1 MNLYLDIETR
11 QFRKGLTSAA
21 LLPSIM
27 LKRGDVLDV
36 SLQFVSGFSAVTAG
50 SGATGKLAIKRE
62 PADDYFLALAASW
75 TGPGNGQTAYSFSL
89 DLFTDEM
96 EEVFETEPTTVS
108 AVLEIEWVTASE
120 TLSSVSLPVTIENH
134 VIRGSEGTP
143 TPATSPTPVVE
154 VIADVPDAKD
164 DFFMFPG
171 GVAPTTGMYMAS
183 DANYNYTMKGGWT
196 YWRRAAIAMWLMLA
210 AMTLAAGAQYDMPYI
225 QQDGSGDNQE
235 RIVTLT
241 PSTFLSV
248 SANGTLQVQSSVDF
262 KLSLGLAT
270 VATSGNY
277 SDLSGKPSLFSGNF
291 TDIQNTP
298 TTLQGYG
305 ITGGTLTSNQTGGG
319 VINVN
324 AVDAAAAVLYSENG
338 AGVSAFSDTAGAVSG
353 ESTESVGVTGISNNS
368 TGVSGFSWN
377 GEGLK
382 AETSTATQIATFF
395 KSGAEKASINSNGTL
410 TLNSNTLTL
419 SGNATLS
426 GNNTGDQTII
436 SFTTAPATST
446 SNGTQG
452 TLIQEGNWLYICV
465 ATNTW
470 RRIELLNW

>member
-1 MNLYLDIETR
+1 
-11 QFRKGLTSAA
+11 
-21 LLPSIM
+21 
-27 LKRGDVLDV
+27 
-36 SLQFVSGFSAVTAG
+36 
-50 SGATGKLAIKRE
+50 
-62 PADDYFLALAASW
+62 
-75 TGPGNGQTAYSFSL
+75 
-89 DLFTDEM
+89 
-96 EEVFETEPTTVS
+96 
-108 AVLEIEWVTASE
+108 
-120 TLSSVSLPVTIENH
+120 
-134 VIRGSEGTP
+134 
-143 TPATSPTPVVE
+143 

-171 GVAPTTGMYMAS
+171 AVAPATGMYMAS

-210 AMTLAAGAQYDMPYI
+210 AMTLATGAQYDMPYI
-225 QQDGSGDNQE
+225 QRDGSGDNQE

-248 SANGTLQVQSSVDF
+248 SANGTLQVQSSANF
-262 KLSLGLAT
+262 KTALGLAT

-277 SDLSGKPSLFSGNF
+277 SDL
-291 TDIQNTP
+291 QNKP

-305 ITGGTLTSNQTGGG
+305 ITGGEIVGSTSGISVEAVGEFVIPLFGYSNDAIGVYGGSNSTNTRGVQGSNTGGTG
-319 VINVN
+319 V
-324 AVDAAAAVLYSENG
+324 YGSSETA
-338 AGVSAFSDTAGAVSG
+338 AGVEGYSQS
-353 ESTESVGVTGISNNS
+353 SVGTYGLSN
-368 TGVSGFSWN
+368 TAEGVRAATSSGT
-377 GEGLK
+377 K
-382 AETSTATQIATFF
+382 IATFWQ
-395 KSGAEKASINSNGTL
+395 STEKASINSDGTL
-410 TLNSNTLTL
+410 TMNGSTLTM